1 MLLRCVIIDDDSV
14 FTNIIEHYI
23 SKIDFMELTHKYPD
37 ADSAAA
43 SLDFNKVDLLFLDIE
58 MPGMSG
64 IEFLN
69 SLPVVPPVIIVSRKK
84 DYGVEAFEH
93 DSIDYLHKPVSFPR
107 FAKAANKARN
117 FFEHA
122 SRPERNNKDS
132 LFVRQERMWIRI
144 PMSEILYV
152 KADDNDVI
160 IKMPDKTY
168 KTHAKLMD
176 IYSQLP
182 QKDFLQVHRSYIV
195 QLQKI
200 DKIDGEVIEIS
211 SRPIPVS
218 KAHMKELQERLNI
231 L

>member
-14 FTNIIEHYI
+14 FTKIIEHYI
-23 SKIDFMELTHKYPD
+23 SKIDFMELTNKYAD
-37 ADSAAA
+37 ANSAAK

-69 SLPVVPPVIIVSRKK
+69 SLPVAPPVIIVSRKK
-84 DYGVEAFEH
+84 EYGVDAFDH

-107 FAKAANKARN
+107 FVKAANKARK
-117 FFEHA
+117 FFEQA
-122 SRPERNNKDS
+122 NKPERNNKNN
-132 LFVRQERMWIRI
+132 LFVRQARMWIRVPI
-144 PMSEILYV
+144 SEILYI
-152 KADDNDVI
+152 KADDNDVF
-160 IKMPDKTY
+160 IKLPDKTY
-168 KTHAKLMD
+168 KTHTKLTD
-176 IYSQLP
+176 IYKQLP

-200 DKIDGEVIEIS
+200 DKIDGEILEINA
-211 SRPIPVS
+211 RTIPVS
-218 KAHMKELQERLNI
+218 KAHLKELHERLNI

>member
-14 FTNIIEHYI
+14 FTKIIEHYI
-23 SKIDFMELTHKYPD
+23 SKIDFMELTNKYSD
-37 ADSAAA
+37 AVSAAA

-58 MPGMSG
+58 MPGMTG

-69 SLPVVPPVIIVSRKK
+69 KLPIAPPVIIMSRNK
-84 DYGVEAFEH
+84 DYGVDAFDH

-107 FAKAANKARN
+107 FAKAANKARK
-117 FFEHA
+117 FFEQA
-122 SRPERNNKDS
+122 NRPEKNNKDS

-144 PMSEILYV
+144 PMSEILYI

-160 IKMPDKTY
+160 IKASDKTY
-168 KTHAKLMD
+168 KTHAKLTN

-200 DKIDGEVIEIS
+200 DKIDGEIIEINN
-211 SRPIPVS
+211 RPIPVS
-218 KAHMKELQERLNI
+218 KAHLKELHERLNI